1 MASPI
6 SVRAAGRTA
15 VVSSW
20 LAVLAVAGRPV
31 WLTVLLGLLLVGV
44 WASPLLSA
52 TNRRAAR
59 TRRETIVTVCG
70 GAVAANIGRSEGE

>member
-6 SVRAAGRTA
+6 AVRATGRTA
-15 VVSSW
+15 VVSTW

-31 WLTVLLGLLLVGV
+31 WLAVLLGLVLVGV

-52 TNRRAAR
+52 T
-59 TRRETIVTVCG
+59 TRRVIVPAADL
-70 GAVAANIGRSEGE
+70 AVEPREVGPA

>member
-6 SVRAAGRTA
+6 TVRAVGRTA
-15 VVSSW
+15 VISTW

-31 WLTVLLGLLLVGV
+31 WLAVLLGLVLVGV

-52 TNRRAAR
+52 TTRRAVVP
-59 TRRETIVTVCG
+59 TEG
-70 GAVAANIGRSEGE
+70 PELAVEPGEAAPG

>member
-6 SVRAAGRTA
+6 PVRALGRTA
-15 VVSSW
+15 VVSAW

-31 WLTVLLGLLLVGV
+31 WLAVLLGLLLVGV

-52 TNRRAAR
+52 TTRRAVVPTPDLAVDP
-59 TRRETIVTVCG
+59 REAG
-70 GAVAANIGRSEGE
+70 PA

>member
-6 SVRAAGRTA
+6 PVRAAGRTA
-15 VVSSW
+15 VVSTW

-31 WLTVLLGLLLVGV
+31 WLAVLLGLVLVGV

-52 TNRRAAR
+52 TTRRAVVPTPDLAVDP
-59 TRRETIVTVCG
+59 REAG
-70 GAVAANIGRSEGE
+70 PA